1 MMRGLPSPTD
11 LTMTSSMRYLQIT
24 VNLTCGQLTRVKTQ
38 TEEDVMPVNNIHV
51 FYVGLAKFIF
61 YKYISC
67 FFVDKHVFYFL
78 IICLF

>member
-38 TEEDVMPVNNIHV
+38 TEEDVMPVNNILV

-61 YKYISC
+61 DKYIM
-67 FFVDKHVFYFL
+67 FF
-78 IICLF
+78 C